1 LASIFISL
9 LSWNGW
15 AFKTNNPLV
24 VTEHTAIHDSSI
36 NIYRTPAQGIYYKI
50 IKKNEARSLE
60 SADYVTCV
68 SQYTQKILEQT
79 FDYTDSHVIPN
90 GVDTNIFRPYC
101 SEGEFQDVDHNKTI
115 ILFMGNL
122 TRLKGADLLLQIMD
136 LLGDRYTLLVT
147 SGFKHNVDRFQK
159 NIVNIGMLDQKSLV
173 NAYNLCDIFLLPSR
187 LEGMSLST
195 LEAMACAKPVVAF
208 NCSSFPELVVDGKGG
223 FLLEKE
229 DVNGIVER
237 IRYLAQEPDL
247 IRRENI
253 FCFEPSK
260 ATFDLLKKNL
270 SNYKRSSINFYNFG
284 FSDING
290 IVTLYTN
297 NENSGL
303 GSVYKRRLDH
313 FNITMNNEEQVTVK
327 TLDSFCIHNGISRID
342 LG

>member
-1 LASIFISL
+1 MKVVFEVINERSGANVWTERLCLALHRNDVACSINHHPVIYQFVPIKFNYL
-9 LSWNGW
+9 FQRFDNVIQHGNTWNGW
-15 AFKTNNPLV
+15 AFKTDNPLV

-36 NIYRTPAQGIYYKI
+36 NIYRTAAQGIYYKI

-68 SQYTQKILEQT
+68 SQYAQKILEQT

-90 GVDTNIFRPYC
+90 GVDTNIFQPLN
-101 SEGEFQDVDHNKTI
+101 SEGEFPDVDHTKTI
-115 ILFMGNL
+115 ILFVGNL
-122 TRLKGADLLLQIMD
+122 TRLKGADLLPQIMD

-147 SGFKHNVDRFQK
+147 SGFKHNVDIFQK
-159 NIVNIGMLDQKSLV
+159 NIVNIGLLDQKSLV

-195 LEAMACAKPVVAF
+195 LEAMACAKPIVAF

-247 IRRENI
+247 IRRMGMFNRERVLEKFTLENMTREYI
-253 FCFEPSK
+253 
-260 ATFDLLKKNL
+260 
-270 SNYKRSSINFYNFG
+270 R
-284 FSDING
+284 
-290 IVTLYTN
+290 
-297 NENSGL
+297 
-303 GSVYKRRLDH
+303 VYK
-313 FNITMNNEEQVTVK
+313 
-327 TLDSFCIHNGISRID
+327 SF
-342 LG
+342 